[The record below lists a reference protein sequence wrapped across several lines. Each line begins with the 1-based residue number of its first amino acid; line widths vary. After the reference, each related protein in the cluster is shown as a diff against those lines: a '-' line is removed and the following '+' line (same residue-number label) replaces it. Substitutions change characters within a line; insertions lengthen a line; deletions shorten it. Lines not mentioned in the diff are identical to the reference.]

1 MASIEYI
8 YDCTVKQ
15 NEESMCQ
22 LYSQIY
28 RKLFLVSEAA
38 TAVLWWEQ
46 CLCSPVTHFNLCTHT
61 CYYTIQMSNAQENED
76 KKSFITLLPAT
87 LESLCSMQGVP
98 HDDTI
103 LHRLLDIIKQLS
115 KSCWRCYFLLLLQQ
129 FKQQLT
135 DLSIFTT
142 ATGDRITS

>member
-1 MASIEYI
+1 
-8 YDCTVKQ
+8 
-15 NEESMCQ
+15 
-22 LYSQIY
+22 
-28 RKLFLVSEAA
+28 
-38 TAVLWWEQ
+38 
-46 CLCSPVTHFNLCTHT
+46 
-61 CYYTIQMSNAQENED
+61 MSNAQENED

-115 KSCWRCYFLLLLQQ
+115 KSFAEDAIFCSC

-135 DLSIFTT
+135 DLAMFTT
-142 ATGDRITS
+142 AMGDRITS